1 MTPDSIADI
10 GRETIEVALMMAGPV
25 LACALAA
32 GLLVSLL
39 QAVTRVAEPTLT
51 FVPKLIAVMVAIIV
65 LLPWM
70 MDVMV
75 GFTSRIIAGI
85 PGYIG

>member
-1 MTPDSIADI
+1 MTADSIATI
-10 GRETIEVALMMAGPV
+10 GRETIEVAMMVAAPV
-25 LACALAA
+25 LICALAA

-39 QAVTRVAEPTLT
+39 QAVTRVQEQTMA
-51 FVPKLIAVMVAIIV
+51 FVPKIIAVFIALLV

-75 GFTSRIIAGI
+75 GFTSRILSGI
-85 PGYIG
+85 PGYVG